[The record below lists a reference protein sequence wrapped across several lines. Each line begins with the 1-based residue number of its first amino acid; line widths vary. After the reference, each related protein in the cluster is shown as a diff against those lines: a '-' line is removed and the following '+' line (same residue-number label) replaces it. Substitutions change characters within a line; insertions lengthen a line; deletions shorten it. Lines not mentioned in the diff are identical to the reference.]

1 VPDQTPP
8 RRAGADESATIR
20 ALLQYQRE
28 SLLRKIEDISDAD
41 AARSPVPSGTTL
53 LWLLQHLAH
62 AEQTW
67 VIVRFAGEDRDLRRQ
82 ATVAEAAAEYRR
94 TWGRVDAII
103 DAAPEGLD
111 TPCPPFDDA
120 GDVDLRWI
128 LGHLLEETS
137 RHAGH
142 ADILRELLDG
152 STGR

>member
-1 VPDQTPP
+1 MPDLPPP
-8 RRAGADESATIR
+8 RVAGADELTTVR
-20 ALLQYQRE
+20 TLLQYQRE
-28 SLLRKIEDISDAD
+28 SLLKKVEGLSDDD
-41 AARSPVPSGTTL
+41 AARSHVESGTSL

-67 VIVRFAGEDRDLRRQ
+67 LIVRFAQLDRELGPQ

-94 TWGRVDAII
+94 TWARADAII
-103 DAAPEGLD
+103 DAAPDGLD
-111 TPCPPFDDA
+111 TRCPPFDDH

-128 LGHLLEETS
+128 LAHLLEETA